1 MFDSVAETL
10 AETVKIICL
19 SDETT
24 ILNETQKKS
33 MLGEMKSVA
42 LDLAKTKQ
50 EFDIK
55 SKALNYVEQKLNQV
69 PDLEID
75 KVILLL
81 IYLLNFSKNLDNNI
95 FRSLI
100 KHFKVTRN
108 LLRKLMG
115 SLQWTVM
122 YLRKSMKY

>member
-1 MFDSVAETL
+1 MFDSVAESL

-81 IYLLNFSKNLDNNI
+81 IYLLKFYKN
-95 FRSLI
+95 
-100 KHFKVTRN
+100 
-108 LLRKLMG
+108 
-115 SLQWTVM
+115 
-122 YLRKSMKY
+122 